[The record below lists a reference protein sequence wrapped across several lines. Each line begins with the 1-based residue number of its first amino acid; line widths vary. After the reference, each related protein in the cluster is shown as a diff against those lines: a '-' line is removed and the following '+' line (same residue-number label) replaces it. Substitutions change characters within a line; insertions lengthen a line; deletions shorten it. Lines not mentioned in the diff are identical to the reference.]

1 MRRIERLSP
10 PDDVRPLAALVR
22 NEAVRTDSAE
32 RIRPDPARL
41 AAGWERRFV
50 IERERA
56 ADLVRLYAVA
66 GYEVAV
72 DPVPPETLADE
83 CEGCRIV
90 FLREYVSIYTRRLS
104 PGCSDPPV

>member
-1 MRRIERLSP
+1 MSEGLRPPGPQRIQ
-10 PDDVRPLAALVR
+10 PLASLVR
-22 NEAVRTDSAE
+22 SEAHRAESAE

-50 IERERA
+50 IERERS

-72 DPVPPETLADE
+72 DAIPAEALADD
-83 CEGCRIV
+83 CDGCRV
-90 FLREYVSIYTRRLS
+90 VLLREYVSIYTRRKGVTAA
-104 PGCSDPPV
+104 P

>member
-1 MRRIERLSP
+1 MSEGTRP
-10 PDDVRPLAALVR
+10 PKPPPIQPLASLVR
-22 NEAVRTDSAE
+22 GEAHRADSAA

-50 IERERA
+50 IERERS

-72 DPVPPETLADE
+72 DAVPAQALADE
-83 CEGCRIV
+83 CDGCRVV
-90 FLREYVSIYTRRLS
+90 FMREYVSIYTRRKR
-104 PGCSDPPV
+104 